1 MRWYAD
7 LPAVRARQVTA
18 DAVWLV
24 LVAASVLL
32 GRAVDGAVSALA
44 DPARGFAGGAADLA
58 RQLDGA
64 GEGAADL
71 PLVGDELTGPL
82 RRAAD
87 GAASLAAAGQEQV
100 DAVTQLA
107 TVLGVATAVVPAL
120 LVTLLRLVPRWR
132 WQRRAD
138 EARRLAATAGGER
151 LLALRA
157 LHTRS
162 AAELLAAHPDPAG
175 AWAREDPAA
184 LRALADLQLRA
195 AGLRRRGTPGRA
207 R

>member
-7 LPAVRARQVTA
+7 LPAVRARQVAA

-24 LVAASVLL
+24 LVTASVLL
-32 GRAVDGAVSALA
+32 GRAVAGAVAALA
-44 DPARGFAGGAADLA
+44 DPARGLAGGARDLS

-64 GEGAADL
+64 GESAADL

-82 RRAAD
+82 QRAAD

-100 DAVTQLA
+100 DAVTHLA
-107 TVLGVATAVVPAL
+107 AVLGVATAAVPIA
-120 LVTLLRLVPRWR
+120 LVTLLHLVPRLRWR
-132 WQRRAD
+132 RRAG

-157 LHTRS
+157 LYTRS
-162 AAELLAAHPDPAG
+162 SAELLDAHPDPAG

-184 LRALADLQLRA
+184 LTALADLQLRA
-195 AGLRRRGTPGRA
+195 VGLRPRDTPR
-207 R
+207 